1 MQGTE
6 KITNEKTLCIFFLKG
21 SEIYCDMAVY
31 LILYS
36 SCFLLGVLDN
46 DIPVIRIFFPL
57 FSFSFFCYKM
67 YSKKTSLGKKKVPA
81 FHLFVILWSALKP
94 KK

>member
-6 KITNEKTLCIFFLKG
+6 KITHEKTLCIFFLKG

-46 DIPVIRIFFPL
+46 DISVIRIFFPL
-57 FSFSFFCYKM
+57 FSFSFFFATKCTV
-67 YSKKTSLGKKKVPA
+67 KKHPWGKKISA
-81 FHLFVILWSALKP
+81 FH
-94 KK
+94 

>member
-1 MQGTE
+1 M
-6 KITNEKTLCIFFLKG
+6 KKTLCIFFLKG

-46 DIPVIRIFFPL
+46 DIPVIRIFFLL
-57 FSFSFFCYKM
+57 FSFSFFFFAIKCTV
-67 YSKKTSLGKKKVPA
+67 KKHPWGKKIPA
-81 FHLFVILWSALKP
+81 FHLFVIWWSALKP